1 MGIPRSWGEG
11 PGISDF
17 FPRRAGIFFI
27 FFFPGARLRF
37 FFEFS
42 KILGKGNTI
51 TYSTRTQ
58 GKPPQSGRKMRKHL
72 CAVPAKPSL
81 PHHSHQSHQR
91 ARALGVAICPR
102 TSVPS
107 EAGCEP
113 MHACRRGQI
122 TQMGQ
127 MAETISINGR
137 AGRHV
142 GAVAKYN
149 TGNTRAAQPALQ
161 VEYCTHALRGQGL
174 TPMAP
179 VV

>member
-1 MGIPRSWGEG
+1 
-11 PGISDF
+11 
-17 FPRRAGIFFI
+17 
-27 FFFPGARLRF
+27 
-37 FFEFS
+37 
-42 KILGKGNTI
+42 
-51 TYSTRTQ
+51 
-58 GKPPQSGRKMRKHL
+58 
-72 CAVPAKPSL
+72 
-81 PHHSHQSHQR
+81 
-91 ARALGVAICPR
+91 
-102 TSVPS
+102 
-107 EAGCEP
+107 
-113 MHACRRGQI
+113 MHAGGDK

-127 MAETISINGR
+127 MAETINGR